1 VVDLVYQPRITSV
14 MARAQAR
21 GLVCVDGLGML
32 VHQGALAFTRW
43 TGREAP
49 VRRDARRAR
58 SVARMSGL
66 DAREDAGAVVFSV
79 RVAPRASRSAVLG
92 VHEGALKVA
101 LTAPPVDG
109 AANAALVA
117 FLAKALGV
125 AKRDVVIEQ
134 GDTSR
139 SKRLRVTGV
148 TLAQLAAL
156 LP

>member
-1 VVDLVYQPRITSV
+1 
-14 MARAQAR
+14 
-21 GLVCVDGLGML
+21 
-32 VHQGALAFTRW
+32 
-43 TGREAP
+43 
-49 VRRDARRAR
+49 
-58 SVARMSGL
+58 
-66 DAREDAGAVVFSV
+66 
-79 RVAPRASRSAVLG
+79 
-92 VHEGALKVA
+92 
-101 LTAPPVDG
+101 VDG

>member
-1 VVDLVYQPRITSV
+1 
-14 MARAQAR
+14 
-21 GLVCVDGLGML
+21 
-32 VHQGALAFTRW
+32 
-43 TGREAP
+43 
-49 VRRDARRAR
+49 
-58 SVARMSGL
+58 MSGL

-125 AKRDVVIEQ
+125 AKRDVVILTRGGGSAEDLWAFNDEQ
-134 GDTSR
+134 VVR
-139 SKRLRVTGV
+139 AVAACRVPIVVGV
-148 TLAQLAAL
+148 GHETDITLAELVADVRAATPSNAAEIVVPARDAL
-156 LP
+156 RAEVKA